1 MLCFKEVSV
10 QDVIAS
16 IANAISLTKRLKEIS
31 DNIRDAEIKNVL
43 ADLSLELA
51 ETKLKVAELVSQN
64 AELKYQLQNI
74 DASPADP
81 CPRCRK
87 RTYTVSKSEPDKE
100 FGALGGLRRT
110 YVCSVCGFTESKI
123 ET

>member
-1 MLCFKEVSV
+1 MQEI
-10 QDVIAS
+10 IAS

-31 DNIRDAEIKNVL
+31 DNIRNAEIKNVL

-51 ETKLKVAELVSQN
+51 ETKLKVAELLSQN
-64 AELKYQLQNI
+64 AELKQQLQNVHT
-74 DASPADP
+74 SPADP

-87 RTYTVSKSEPDKE
+87 RTYAVSKSEPDKE
-100 FGALGGLRRT
+100 FGGLGGLRRT
-110 YVCSVCGFTESKI
+110 YLCSACGFTEEKI

>member
-1 MLCFKEVSV
+1 M
-10 QDVIAS
+10 QDVIVS

-43 ADLSLELA
+43 ADLSVELA
-51 ETKLKVAELVSQN
+51 DTKLRVAELVSEN
-64 AELKYQLQNI
+64 AKLKNQINEL
-74 DASPADP
+74 DTSPADP

-87 RTYTVSKSEPDKE
+87 RTYVVSKSEPDKE
-100 FGALGGLRRT
+100 FGDLGGLRRT
-110 YVCSVCGFTESKI
+110 YTCSACGFTEEKI

>member
-1 MLCFKEVSV
+1 M

-31 DNIRDAEIKNVL
+31 DNIRDAEIKNLL
-43 ADLSLELA
+43 ADLSIELA
-51 ETKLKVAELVSQN
+51 DSKLKVAELVSEN
-64 AELKYQLQNI
+64 AKLRQQLNEL
-74 DASPADP
+74 DTSPADP

-87 RTYTVSKSEPDKE
+87 RAYVVTRSEPDKQ
-100 FGALGGLRRT
+100 FGELGGLRRT
-110 YVCSVCGFTESKI
+110 YTCSACGFTEEKI